1 MNILT
6 GDIMFNLSKSQ
17 QDAVNHIDG
26 PALVVAGAGSGKT
39 RTLTAKIA
47 HLVNSG
53 FDPGKILAITFT
65 NKAADEMKQRLFDI
79 TGLDEISFPWVRTY
93 HSACFKIFK
102 AEAHLIGYKLP
113 LQVLDIYHQQKI
125 LEEVL
130 VRMNIDK
137 KNMGEIRARI
147 SIAKN
152 YGDPFEYFQLN
163 PFTKGLRIEDVF
175 REYEKVQKEQ
185 NALDFDNIL
194 YLTRN
199 LLRDNSEVRG
209 KYQKM
214 FDYVLIDEYQDTNN
228 LQEELTQLLLGH
240 DRLFCVG
247 DDWQSVYGFRGSN
260 VDHFLSFKKKY
271 PKSRIFRLE
280 ENFRSC
286 DEIVKA
292 ANHLIGYNEDRME
305 KSCFS
310 EKKGGEVSV
319 HYFADEEQEALWIG
333 KKLQRLNASG
343 INYDE
348 MAVIYRTKFCSRA
361 FEKAFR
367 MLKVPYR
374 LLGDKGFFER
384 KEILDLNCYLTAAC
398 FPMDDTAF
406 ARILNIPKRGIGPA
420 MLKKISSMRLEGMS
434 FMDAAREAVKKSLLS
449 AKVHK
454 NLKELIEVLD
464 EIKTMPPNRALDYTI
479 AKTDYFDYLES
490 ISKTPQEVTSRKENI
505 QELISTAGQRDTI
518 AEYLEEAALVREDK
532 ESEDEK
538 DMGRG
543 VNLSTVHACKG
554 LEFNTV
560 FVAGCEEEL
569 FPHWKSMDSSMELQE
584 ERRLMYVAITRAEFR
599 TFLTCADFR
608 QNRLTRTSRFLKEIE
623 EYIG

>member
-1 MNILT
+1 
-6 GDIMFNLSKSQ
+6 MFNLSKSQ
-17 QDAVNHIDG
+17 QEAVNHINS

-47 HLVNSG
+47 HLVNLG
-53 FDPGKILAITFT
+53 FDPKKILAITFT
-65 NKAADEMKQRLFDI
+65 NKAADEMKQRLFDL

-102 AEAHLIGYKLP
+102 TEAHQMGYKNP
-113 LQVLDIYHQQKI
+113 LQILDIYHQQKI

-130 VRMNIDK
+130 VKMNIDK
-137 KNMGEIRARI
+137 KNLGEIRARI

-163 PFTKGLRIEDVF
+163 PLTKGFRIEDIF
-175 REYEKVQKEQ
+175 KEYENIQKEQ

-199 LLRDNSEVRG
+199 LLRDNKEVRV
-209 KYQKM
+209 KYQDM
-214 FDYVLIDEYQDTNN
+214 FHYVLIDEYQDTNN
-228 LQEELTQLLLGH
+228 LQEEITQLLLGH
-240 DRLFCVG
+240 DNLFCVG

-271 PKSRIFRLE
+271 PKSKIFRLE

-292 ANHLIGYNEDRME
+292 ANHLIGYNADRME

-310 EKKGGEVSV
+310 SKTGGEVSV
-319 HYFADEEQEALWIG
+319 HYLGDEEQEALWIG
-333 KKLQRLNASG
+333 KKLQTLNNAG
-343 INYDE
+343 INYEE

-367 MLKVPYR
+367 MLKIPYR

-384 KEILDLNCYLTAAC
+384 KEILDLNCYLTSAC

-406 ARILNIPKRGIGPA
+406 ARIINIPKRGIGPA
-420 MLKKISSMRLEGMS
+420 MLKKISSMRIEGMS
-434 FMDAAREAVKKSLLS
+434 FLDAAKEAVQKSLLS
-449 AKVHK
+449 QKVHK
-454 NLKELIEVLD
+454 NLKNLLEILE
-464 EIKTMPPNRALDYTI
+464 EIKDLPPNLAIEYIISQTEYI
-479 AKTDYFDYLES
+479 NYLES
-490 ISKTPQEVTSRKENI
+490 IAKTPREITTRKENI
-505 QELISTAGQRDTI
+505 QELIATAGQRDSI
-518 AEYLEEAALVREDK
+518 AEYLEEAALVRQDK
-532 ESEDEK
+532 ESEDEN
-538 DMGRG
+538 DLGRG
-543 VNLSTVHACKG
+543 VNLSTVHSCKG

-569 FPHWKSMDSSMELQE
+569 FPHWKSMDSTMELQE

-599 TFLTCADFR
+599 TFLTSADFR
-608 QNRLTRTSRFLKEIE
+608 QNRLAKTSRFLKEIE
-623 EYIG
+623 EYIS

>member
-1 MNILT
+1 
-6 GDIMFNLSKSQ
+6 MFNLSKSQ
-17 QDAVNHIDG
+17 QNAVKHING

-53 FDPGKILAITFT
+53 FDSRKILAITFT
-65 NKAADEMKQRLFDI
+65 NKAADEMKQRLFEI

-93 HSACFKIFK
+93 HSACYKIFK
-102 AEAHLIGYKLP
+102 DEAHHLGYKRP
-113 LQVLDIYHQQKI
+113 LQILDIYHQQKI
-125 LEEVL
+125 VEEVL
-130 VRMNIDK
+130 VKMNIDK

-163 PFTKGLRIEDVF
+163 PFTRGIRIEDIF
-175 REYEKVQKEQ
+175 KEYEKIQKEQ

-199 LLRDNSEVRG
+199 LLRDNKEVKT
-209 KYQKM
+209 KYQNM
-214 FDYVLIDEYQDTNN
+214 FDYILIDEYQDTNN

-240 DRLFCVG
+240 DNLFCVG

-271 PKSRIFRLE
+271 PKSKIFRLE

-292 ANHLIGYNEDRME
+292 ANHLIGYNEDRMD
-305 KSCFS
+305 KSCYS
-310 EKKGGEVSV
+310 AKKGGEIST

-333 KKLQRLNASG
+333 KKIQKLNIAG
-343 INYDE
+343 IDYSDI
-348 MAVIYRTKFCSRA
+348 AVIYRTKFCSRA

-367 MLKVPYR
+367 MLRIPYR
-374 LLGDKGFFER
+374 LVGDKGFFER
-384 KEILDLNCYLTAAC
+384 KEILDLNCYLTASC

-420 MLKKISSMRLEGMS
+420 MLKKINSMRLEGMS
-434 FMDAAREAVKKSLLS
+434 FSDAAKEALKKSLLS
-449 AKVHK
+449 AKVHE
-454 NLKELIEVLD
+454 NLKSLIDVLN
-464 EIKTMPPNRALDYTI
+464 EIKTMSPNLAIEYVI
-479 AKTDYFDYLES
+479 SKTDYFGYLES
-490 ISKTPQEVTSRKENI
+490 ISKTPQELLSRKENI
-505 QELISTAGQRDTI
+505 QELIASAGLRKTI
-518 AEYLEEAALVREDK
+518 EEYLEEAALVREDK
-532 ESEDEK
+532 ESEDQEDPGK
-538 DMGRG
+538 G

-584 ERRLMYVAITRAEFR
+584 ERRLMYVAITRAEFK

-608 QNRLTRTSRFLKEIE
+608 QNRLTKTSRFLKEIE
-623 EYIG
+623 EYIAESE